1 MRKLQQI
8 NNNYADYYYLTEEGT
23 IYNSKT
29 NKYIKPCS
37 NNLFKLKTIEGN
49 YVKISLKKLYKLVFN
64 KCYVID
70 NIEDLNG
77 EHWKPIERTDNC
89 YYVSDKGRIKSYK
102 GYQAIILKPY
112 LTNGYE
118 RVDIVVDGE
127 RSSKLVARLVAAA
140 FLEQPKSI
148 DMQLH
153 HKDSCKTNNKLDN
166 LEWLTPAEHHKKHTA
181 MKVNAAE
188 KQAT

>member
-70 NIEDLNG
+70 NIEDLSG

-102 GYQAIILKPY
+102 GYQAIILKTY

-127 RSSKLVARLVAAA
+127 RSSKLVSRLVAAA

-153 HKDSCKTNNKLDN
+153 HKSGCKTENNKNN
-166 LEWLTPAEHHKKHTA
+166 LVWLTPAEHRAEHKR
-181 MKVNAAE
+181 MKEKEQQANA
-188 KQAT
+188 